1 MRKKYGKEMAELE
14 RRKDNVEVRWS
25 KENGDEEKRSER
37 REEKVH
43 AADMIRSQ

>member
-25 KENGDEEKRSER
+25 KENGDEEKRM
-37 REEKVH
+37 EEKRKV
-43 AADMIRSQ
+43 